1 MMPLIQDA
9 QIRDFQ
15 YLVEILLKDNTQD
28 VVLFRGQREDKMPIP
43 KLGRIT
49 LDRPLLEAEEQ
60 ILNEFQLQSIPFL
73 DKIPRTKLE
82 WLSLGQHHG
91 LPTRLLD
98 WTPNPLSALWFVT
111 ERPPVGSNPGS
122 LWIFKPK
129 PDDFIQDPE
138 QNPFKLKAVKVHRP
152 TTITG
157 RIKAQS
163 GWFTIHP
170 YDIDSNSFLLAHEHS
185 TGDFIKLLVPHDQ
198 FAKFRYHLDQMG
210 INRSSLFP
218 DLDGL
223 CGHIEWLYSRY
234 SDEAKLERNTELAD
248 WTL

>member
-1 MMPLIQDA
+1 MPLIKELQL
-9 QIRDFQ
+9 RNFQ
-15 YLVEILLKDNTQD
+15 HLVEILLEDNTQD
-28 VVLFRGQREDKMPIP
+28 VVLFRGQREDKTPIP
-43 KLGRIT
+43 MLGRIT

-60 ILNEFQLQSIPFL
+60 ILNEFQLQSLPFL
-73 DKIPRTKLE
+73 DKIPRTRLE

-98 WTPNPLSALWFVT
+98 WTPNPLSALWFAT
-111 ERPPVGSNPGS
+111 ERPPVNSNPGC

-129 PDDFIQDPE
+129 PDDLIQEPEQDPCAL
-138 QNPFKLKAVKVHRP
+138 NTVKVHHP
-152 TTITG
+152 STITG

-170 YDIDSNSFLLAHEHS
+170 FDINSNSFLLAHDHS
-185 TGDFIKLLVPHDQ
+185 AGDFVKLLIPHDQ
-198 FAKFRYHLDQMG
+198 FAKFRFHLDQMG

-223 CGHIEWLYSRY
+223 CGHIEWLHSRY
-234 SDEAKLERNTELAD
+234 ADESMLKRDTKLAD
-248 WTL
+248 WKL